1 MKKRL
6 IMLLALVMLFAAFSC
21 PALASEPWD
30 ILNSDLSED
39 YTSAWKVSGGSF
51 GGAVTQEDGYVS
63 IVKGDDKTVSS
74 PTGGAYTWLVPQSL
88 TLPESGK
95 LTAEVTLRAGAEVD
109 ADKYGEIS
117 VRFGKNANDTNGKLY
132 PVFIKYGAA
141 DGWIAPYSDGT
152 GAYALDTTLWHNY
165 GLVIDLESQTYNIYI
180 DGALVLKSIPATTY
194 KGGNLFRIGADNN
207 ARCDLDVRSARM
219 GSGDRSESL
228 SGAVLFEDDFS
239 NDNGAWTPNLENAW
253 SVQNGVYTQNQTS
266 GTLSYAG
273 SEAWTN
279 YSVEADVRTPSDAK
293 GTVMLVGRATDVG
306 RYYGAWANGK
316 LSIQR
321 RFNSSDSAKLL
332 TSMSL
337 SMDYSFVHRWRL
349 DFAGQTISL
358 YIDGELKLEYTDT
371 DNAFPNGKI
380 GFGTNKTK
388 GFFDNVIV
396 RSLATPRAAL
406 SLTTPADYQVIQRNT
421 ETQRADVALSG
432 ELNMTEPAS
441 IQARVIAFDAQD
453 DAEPIVDWT
462 TVAENVSGEWTGT
475 LKDVPQG
482 GWYRIDL
489 RASSA
494 EGNIV
499 AEAAG
504 ETRWG
509 VGINILCIGQSNMV
523 GQGAAPYTEANDL
536 AANCRWGQWKHL
548 KDPYDGAGA
557 SIVPAM
563 VNALIDELQLPV
575 GVVPA
580 AYSGSGLHTPNTNH
594 GKTQY
599 WMFLDE
605 NNHFNTGTLYGR
617 AITRA
622 RDAGGVELVVWNQGE
637 TDGALSV
644 SKEDYKQDMQ
654 VLLSRLRE
662 DLGVSDLPLFLCQ
675 IGTHA
680 ENISNNEAYTGI
692 RSAQLELDDGE
703 NIFLA
708 ATEME
713 FERKDTAH
721 YKTPGLNEI
730 GRRVANAMLYH
741 YGKSTYYRGPS
752 IVSVAYA
759 DASRKII
766 DVTITHRGGTDIGA
780 SEQDY
785 TGFLALDNADTA
797 EIVSA
802 VRLNETTIRLTL
814 AQSIAGSG
822 SLRYLYGLNPDV
834 SNIVKDNTA
843 MQLPLEGTTDALPIG
858 NDAPFVNTWD
868 IVDHDMAQWD
878 SENWRSST
886 KTGTITQKD
895 GYVNI
900 KKDNSCALASASK
913 YHWVVS
919 PAGLALPRSGFTF
932 QTEARVTGAVDA
944 AANEIAVRMGLHSED
959 LNGKIGSIF
968 LGYGE
973 EGFVSTSASGTG
985 RYVMQLDTTVWHTYT
1000 MVVRPDGDGFVF
1012 DLYVD
1017 NTLAFDSAPLTTYK
1031 GGDLLRFG
1039 ADNSGRCDLDV
1050 RHVRAGSGE
1059 ILPEGVSPARLRS
1072 VTLSESTQKESEKKK
1087 VTVTVTGEQFT
1098 DGDEVVLTLLDSK
1111 NNALNVTAVGSFH
1124 ENVAQVEMT
1133 FPARLP
1139 VNDCYVRA
1147 EANGRTAYSAAYIIT
1162 ADREA
1167 PHFPTFEA
1175 KAYTI
1180 ELEDYLYNPT
1190 QEFNFPCVVDTK
1202 DHPVSNAMGD
1212 YRYYL
1217 FYAPHDAPAGNCV
1230 AASNSLDG
1238 PWTEYSANPVVSKV
1252 WQKEDGSGNY
1262 YSVSHVSSPH
1272 VMWNDGIGKYVMYFH
1287 GENPTTRYATS
1298 DDLINW
1304 TYGGVCVNANDF
1316 SPTGSGLNEA
1326 SYARVFEHKIPGL
1339 GNKYIMLLMVT
1350 GSATGGHRNIYWAYS
1365 TDGFDWTPVQT
1376 PLLNPDMD
1384 AQYMNNFSGPYF
1396 MEWDVNG
1403 ETRYFVICHASSG
1416 EIYAFEVGAALDEVI
1431 PWGIVY
1437 ESKGQRYDSD
1447 RDDDAEWPDYGRAG
1461 APCFMQDDDGVWHMF
1476 YEGGKRLHAN
1486 IVHAVQ
1492 TFSDSELAAR
1502 VDAAI
1507 EALPKLEDLTLD
1519 DSAKVEAARALYVA
1533 LSEAQKE
1540 LVEKLD
1546 VLEAAEKRLEELK
1559 GGDKPTPPASDR
1571 PNTPAPGQSKPS
1583 SAWKNP
1589 FADVQPGSWY
1599 FDAVRYVEQN
1609 GLMSGVCADAFAPDA
1624 TTTRGMIV
1632 TILYRLEQKPDVNGK
1647 NVFTD
1652 VRSGS
1657 YCEDAVIWATET
1669 KIVSGYG
1676 NGLFGPNDAI
1686 TREQLAVFL
1695 YRYAAYKGYDVS
1707 ARASLDGFADR
1718 TQISGYAYDAM
1729 SWAYAEGLITGKS
1742 ASTLAPK
1749 GEATRAEVATIL
1761 MRYCGKYEN

>member
-30 ILNSDLSED
+30 LLNSDLSED

-95 LTAEVTLRAGAEVD
+95 LTAEVTLRAGAAVD

-180 DGALVLKSIPATTY
+180 DGALVLKNIPATTY

-207 ARCDLDVRSARM
+207 ARCDLDVCSARM

-239 NDNGAWTPNLENAW
+239 NGDGAWTPNRDGAW
-253 SVQNGVYTQNQTS
+253 GIVDGVYTQNQAN

-279 YSVEADVRTPSDAK
+279 YSVEADVRTPSGTS
-293 GTVMLVGRATDVG
+293 GTVMLVGRATDAG
-306 RYYGAWANGK
+306 RYYGAWVNGT

-321 RFNSSDSAKLL
+321 RYNSGTSAKTLDSMKLDMAFSSD
-332 TSMSL
+332 
-337 SMDYSFVHRWRL
+337 HHWRL
-349 DFAGQTISL
+349 DFVGQTISL
-358 YIDGELKLEYTDT
+358 YIDGELKLEHTDT
-371 DNAFPNGKI
+371 DNAFPNGKS

-406 SLTTPADYQVIQRNT
+406 SLTTPADYQVIQRNA

-494 EGNIV
+494 KGNIV

-692 RSAQLELDDGE
+692 RSAQLELDDGK
-703 NIFLA
+703 NFFLA

-752 IVSVAYA
+752 IVSAAYA

-886 KTGTITQKD
+886 KTGTITQED

-932 QTEARVTGAVDA
+932 QTEARVAGAVDA
-944 AANEIAVRMGLHSED
+944 AANEIAVRMGVNSED

-985 RYVMQLDTTVWHTYT
+985 RYVMQLNTTVWHTYT

-1072 VTLSESTQKESEKKK
+1072 VTLSESTQKESEEKK

-1111 NNALNVTAVGSFH
+1111 NIV
-1124 ENVAQVEMT
+1124 
-1133 FPARLP
+1133 P
-1139 VNDCYVRA
+1139 
-1147 EANGRTAYSAAYIIT
+1147 SA
-1162 ADREA
+1162 
-1167 PHFPTFEA
+1167 P
-1175 KAYTI
+1175 
-1180 ELEDYLYNPT
+1180 
-1190 QEFNFPCVVDTK
+1190 
-1202 DHPVSNAMGD
+1202 
-1212 YRYYL
+1212 
-1217 FYAPHDAPAGNCV
+1217 
-1230 AASNSLDG
+1230 
-1238 PWTEYSANPVVSKV
+1238 
-1252 WQKEDGSGNY
+1252 
-1262 YSVSHVSSPH
+1262 
-1272 VMWNDGIGKYVMYFH
+1272 
-1287 GENPTTRYATS
+1287 
-1298 DDLINW
+1298 
-1304 TYGGVCVNANDF
+1304 
-1316 SPTGSGLNEA
+1316 
-1326 SYARVFEHKIPGL
+1326 
-1339 GNKYIMLLMVT
+1339 
-1350 GSATGGHRNIYWAYS
+1350 
-1365 TDGFDWTPVQT
+1365 
-1376 PLLNPDMD
+1376 
-1384 AQYMNNFSGPYF
+1384 
-1396 MEWDVNG
+1396 
-1403 ETRYFVICHASSG
+1403 
-1416 EIYAFEVGAALDEVI
+1416 
-1431 PWGIVY
+1431 
-1437 ESKGQRYDSD
+1437 
-1447 RDDDAEWPDYGRAG
+1447 
-1461 APCFMQDDDGVWHMF
+1461 
-1476 YEGGKRLHAN
+1476 
-1486 IVHAVQ
+1486 
-1492 TFSDSELAAR
+1492 
-1502 VDAAI
+1502 
-1507 EALPKLEDLTLD
+1507 
-1519 DSAKVEAARALYVA
+1519 
-1533 LSEAQKE
+1533 
-1540 LVEKLD
+1540 
-1546 VLEAAEKRLEELK
+1546 
-1559 GGDKPTPPASDR
+1559 
-1571 PNTPAPGQSKPS
+1571 
-1583 SAWKNP
+1583 
-1589 FADVQPGSWY
+1589 
-1599 FDAVRYVEQN
+1599 
-1609 GLMSGVCADAFAPDA
+1609 
-1624 TTTRGMIV
+1624 
-1632 TILYRLEQKPDVNGK
+1632 
-1647 NVFTD
+1647 
-1652 VRSGS
+1652 
-1657 YCEDAVIWATET
+1657 
-1669 KIVSGYG
+1669 
-1676 NGLFGPNDAI
+1676 
-1686 TREQLAVFL
+1686 
-1695 YRYAAYKGYDVS
+1695 
-1707 ARASLDGFADR
+1707 
-1718 TQISGYAYDAM
+1718 
-1729 SWAYAEGLITGKS
+1729 
-1742 ASTLAPK
+1742 
-1749 GEATRAEVATIL
+1749 
-1761 MRYCGKYEN
+1761 